1 MVCVLINRIVVLVVQ
16 GWRKQFHIGQA
27 NSSNM
32 DIHVWKAGLP
42 TGLRE
47 HYVQVLLCK
56 AQSACKAC

>member
-1 MVCVLINRIVVLVVQ
+1 MVPEIVRGSVPQVQ

-42 TGLRE
+42 IGFRE
-47 HYVQVLLCK
+47 HDVQVLLCI